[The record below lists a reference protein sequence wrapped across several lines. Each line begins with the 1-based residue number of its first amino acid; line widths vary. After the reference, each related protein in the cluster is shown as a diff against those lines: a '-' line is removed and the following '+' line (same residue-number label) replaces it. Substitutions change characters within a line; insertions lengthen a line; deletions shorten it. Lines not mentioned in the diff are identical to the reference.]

1 MEKHPD
7 DMKPVVE
14 YTAKITL
21 PNGEVIEKTVST
33 AGAFPSL
40 EDFDLSTREGFLKDF
55 DLLEKTVL
63 ETSRKLNGELSREY
77 LDASSK
83 KKTETKVRPTSLESE
98 SGRIAIRVY
107 GAFADSLQPKERVL
121 SLSFLET
128 ASCVCTKTS
137 YRDAADI
144 LNRFLGRADT
154 NTIKLRT
161 LSDSMCR
168 IGAEISEGLS
178 DVTAHI
184 LSMYGFDDESGL
196 PLENVALP
204 DNITSAAGSHG
215 ARPAEPEI
223 EEIIAAVNGSR
234 EEKIP
239 FSAAEIKIES
249 VPEECVYVS
258 IDDIGVKHQK
268 DSRKDGS
275 VRDYKYVENTVA
287 HIQYGNESYILTGIG
302 MRKVFKSV
310 LAFLLVNN
318 LLSRELVFLTDGA
331 QDLRSHIQS
340 IFQFHP
346 HTIILDWFHLK
357 KRCQEWLSM
366 AIRGKDRRNAVLEKV
381 LRYLWAG
388 DVTGASEYLSS
399 LDCANIKNR
408 KWLDGLLGY
417 FQKKGD
423 TITCYAL
430 RAKLGL
436 RNSSNPVEK
445 ANDLIIAGRQ
455 KHNGMAWSPN
465 GSGALAALQMIYL
478 NHQSDL
484 WFHRKELRLFSPS
497 LENTKKAA

>member
-1 MEKHPD
+1 ME
-7 DMKPVVE
+7 
-14 YTAKITL
+14 A
-21 PNGEVIEKTVST
+21 
-33 AGAFPSL
+33 
-40 EDFDLSTREGFLKDF
+40 
-55 DLLEKTVL
+55 
-63 ETSRKLNGELSREY
+63 
-77 LDASSK
+77 
-83 KKTETKVRPTSLESE
+83 
-98 SGRIAIRVY
+98 
-107 GAFADSLQPKERVL
+107 
-121 SLSFLET
+121 

-137 YRDAADI
+137 YRDAAGI
-144 LNRFLGRADT
+144 LNRFLGRTGVNA
-154 NTIKLRT
+154 IKLRT
-161 LSDSMCR
+161 LSDGICR
-168 IGAEISEGLS
+168 IGTEISKELS

-196 PLENVALP
+196 PLEGVVLS
-204 DNITSAAGSHG
+204 DNITAAAISQDAKPGVLKIDE
-215 ARPAEPEI
+215 A
-223 EEIIAAVNGSR
+223 IAAVNASC
-234 EEKIP
+234 EERIP

-268 DSRKDGS
+268 DSRKEGS
-275 VRDYKYVENTVA
+275 ARSYKYVENTVA
-287 HIQYGNESYILTGIG
+287 HIQYGGESYILTGIG
-302 MRKVFKSV
+302 MRNVFKSV

-331 QDLRSHIQS
+331 QDIRSHIQS
-340 IFQFHP
+340 VFQFHP
-346 HTIILDWFHLK
+346 YTVILDWFHLK

-366 AIRGKDRRNAVLEKV
+366 AVCGKDRRNAILEKV

-388 DVTGASEYLSS
+388 DAAGASEYLSS
-399 LDCANIKNR
+399 LGSADIKNR
-408 KWLDGLLGY
+408 KWLDDLLGY

-423 TITCYAL
+423 AVTCYAL

-445 ANDLIIAGRQ
+445 ANDLIVAGRQ

-497 LENTKKAA
+497 LENIQKAA

>member
-1 MEKHPD
+1 
-7 DMKPVVE
+7 
-14 YTAKITL
+14 
-21 PNGEVIEKTVST
+21 
-33 AGAFPSL
+33 
-40 EDFDLSTREGFLKDF
+40 
-55 DLLEKTVL
+55 
-63 ETSRKLNGELSREY
+63 
-77 LDASSK
+77 
-83 KKTETKVRPTSLESE
+83 
-98 SGRIAIRVY
+98 
-107 GAFADSLQPKERVL
+107 
-121 SLSFLET
+121 
-128 ASCVCTKTS
+128 
-137 YRDAADI
+137 
-144 LNRFLGRADT
+144 
-154 NTIKLRT
+154 
-161 LSDSMCR
+161 
-168 IGAEISEGLS
+168 
-178 DVTAHI
+178 
-184 LSMYGFDDESGL
+184 MYGFDDESGL
-196 PLENVALP
+196 PLENVALS

-287 HIQYGNESYILTGIG
+287 HIQYGDESYILTGIG

-399 LDCANIKNR
+399 LDSANIKNR

>member
-7 DMKPVVE
+7 DKKPVVE

-33 AGAFPSL
+33 EGDFPSL
-40 EDFDLSTREGFLKDF
+40 EEFDLSTRDGLLRDF

-83 KKTETKVRPTSLESE
+83 KTKTKVASTSLEAE
-98 SGRIAIRVY
+98 SGRISIRVY
-107 GAFADSLQPKERVL
+107 GSLADSLQPKERVL
-121 SLSFLET
+121 SLSFLEA
-128 ASCVCTKTS
+128 ASCACTKTS

-144 LNRFLGRADT
+144 LNRFPGRTDI
-154 NTIKLRT
+154 NSIKLRT
-161 LSDSMCR
+161 LSDSIGR
-168 IGAEISEGLS
+168 IGAEISEELS

-184 LSMYGFDDESGL
+184 LSMYGFDAESAL
-196 PLENVALP
+196 PLEGVVLS
-204 DNITSAAGSHG
+204 DNITTVSASQDAGPDKPG
-215 ARPAEPEI
+215 INEA
-223 EEIIAAVNGSR
+223 IAAVNDSR

-249 VPEECVYVS
+249 VPEECIYVS

-268 DSRKDGS
+268 DSRKEGS

-287 HIQYGNESYILTGIG
+287 HIQYGDESYILTGTG
-302 MRKVFKSV
+302 MRNVFKSV
-310 LAFLLVNN
+310 PAFLLVNN

-331 QDLRSHIQS
+331 QDIRSHIQS
-340 IFQFHP
+340 VFQFHP
-346 HTIILDWFHLK
+346 YMVILDWFHLK

-366 AIRGKDRRNAVLEKV
+366 AIRGKDRRNAILEKA

-388 DVTGASEYLSS
+388 DVAGASEYLSS
-399 LDCANIKNR
+399 LDPADIKNR
-408 KWLDGLLGY
+408 KWLDNLLGY

-423 TITCYAL
+423 AITCYAL

-445 ANDLIIAGRQ
+445 ANDLVVAGRQ
-455 KHNGMAWSPN
+455 KHNGMAWSPE

-478 NHQSDL
+478 NNQPDL
-484 WFHRKELRLFSPS
+484 WFHRKELYLFSPL

>member
-1 MEKHPD
+1 M
-7 DMKPVVE
+7 
-14 YTAKITL
+14 
-21 PNGEVIEKTVST
+21 
-33 AGAFPSL
+33 
-40 EDFDLSTREGFLKDF
+40 
-55 DLLEKTVL
+55 
-63 ETSRKLNGELSREY
+63 
-77 LDASSK
+77 
-83 KKTETKVRPTSLESE
+83 ESE

-121 SLSFLET
+121 SLSFLEA

-144 LNRFLGRADT
+144 LNRFLGRIDI

-168 IGAEISEGLS
+168 IGAEISEELS

-196 PLENVALP
+196 PLEKAVLS
-204 DNITSAAGSHG
+204 DNITAVAISHSAKPSN
-215 ARPAEPEI
+215 PEI
-223 EEIIAAVNGSR
+223 DELIAAVNDSR

-249 VPEECVYVS
+249 APEECVYIS

-268 DSRKDGS
+268 DSRKEGS
-275 VRDYKYVENTVA
+275 VRDYKYIENTVA

-302 MRKVFKSV
+302 MRNVFKSV

-318 LLSRELVFLTDGA
+318 LLSRELIFLTDGA
-331 QDLRSHIQS
+331 QGLRSHIQS
-340 IFQFHP
+340 VFQFHP
-346 HTIILDWFHLK
+346 YTIILDWFHLK

-366 AIRGKDRRNAVLEKV
+366 AVRGKDRRNAILEKV

-388 DVTGASEYLSS
+388 DVTSASEYLSS
-399 LDCANIKNR
+399 LDSADIKNK
-408 KWLDGLLGY
+408 KWLDNLLGY
-417 FQKKGD
+417 FQKKSD
-423 TITCYAL
+423 AITCYAL

-436 RNSSNPVEK
+436 RNSSNSVEK
-445 ANDLIIAGRQ
+445 ANDLIVAGRQ

-478 NHQSDL
+478 NHQPDL
-484 WFHRKELRLFSPS
+484 WFHRKKLRLFTPS
-497 LENTKKAA
+497 LENTQKAA

>member
-1 MEKHPD
+1 M
-7 DMKPVVE
+7 
-14 YTAKITL
+14 
-21 PNGEVIEKTVST
+21 
-33 AGAFPSL
+33 
-40 EDFDLSTREGFLKDF
+40 
-55 DLLEKTVL
+55 
-63 ETSRKLNGELSREY
+63 
-77 LDASSK
+77 
-83 KKTETKVRPTSLESE
+83 ESE

-121 SLSFLET
+121 SLSFLEA

-137 YRDAADI
+137 YRNAADI
-144 LNRFLGRADT
+144 LNRFLGRTDI

-168 IGAEISEGLS
+168 IGAEISEELS
-178 DVTAHI
+178 NVTAHI

-196 PLENVALP
+196 PLENAVLS
-204 DNITSAAGSHG
+204 DNITAVAISHDAKPG
-215 ARPAEPEI
+215 NPEI
-223 EEIIAAVNGSR
+223 DKIIAAVNDSR

-249 VPEECVYVS
+249 APEECVYIS

-268 DSRKDGS
+268 DSRKEGS
-275 VRDYKYVENTVA
+275 VRDYKYIENTVA
-287 HIQYGNESYILTGIG
+287 HIQYGDESYILTGIG
-302 MRKVFKSV
+302 MRNVFKSV

-318 LLSRELVFLTDGA
+318 LLSRELIFLTDGA

-340 IFQFHP
+340 VFQFHSY
-346 HTIILDWFHLK
+346 TIILDWFHLK

-366 AIRGKDRRNAVLEKV
+366 AVRGKDKRNAILEKV

-388 DVTGASEYLSS
+388 DVTSAEKYLSS
-399 LDCANIKNR
+399 LDPADIKNK
-408 KWLDGLLGY
+408 KWLDNLLGY

-423 TITCYAL
+423 AITCYAL

-445 ANDLIIAGRQ
+445 ANDLIVAGRQ

-478 NHQSDL
+478 NHQPDL
-484 WFHRKELRLFSPS
+484 WFHRKKLLLFTPS
-497 LENTKKAA
+497 LENTQKAS